1 MDFLI
6 PILIQYGYWGM
17 FISALLA
24 ATILPFSSEVVILVL
39 YAAGLN
45 PVALIVYGSIG
56 NILGSMIN
64 YGIGRLGK
72 LEWIEKYLHVSTKN
86 VHKTEKFMEGKG
98 AWIGGLL
105 SSIPF
110 IGDVITIVLGYTH
123 ANILVSFISIAISK
137 TGRYILLIYSA
148 GIFK

>member
-1 MDFLI
+1 MEFLI

-24 ATILPFSSEVVILVL
+24 ATILPFSSEVVILAL

-72 LEWIEKYLHVSTKN
+72 LEWIEKYYMLVLKMSIKQKSLWKAK
-86 VHKTEKFMEGKG
+86 VHGSVVYYPLFR
-98 AWIGGLL
+98 L
-105 SSIPF
+105 
-110 IGDVITIVLGYTH
+110 
-123 ANILVSFISIAISK
+123 
-137 TGRYILLIYSA
+137 
-148 GIFK
+148 